1 MLGLR
6 TSNNSRSKR
15 SLLLTVKD
23 ASEGSEIMNM
33 ISPTDTALAPRLIII
48 DKYDYIFYAAL
59 ALLPV
64 DGTVIGIRMPYWSP
78 ISPILFLCY
87 VCLNWRL
94 LHTAARPYLG
104 FMLFPI
110 TVLLPLSAFA
120 WSTYHFRLITTIT
133 TALGI
138 LGFLS
143 CLLSL
148 HIAFSI
154 KKLST
159 SFAASIIGA
168 AYWVAFVVGVIE
180 FLALRLDIHSLRSY
194 FAHLMLRPYNRP
206 QFLFA
211 EPSYI
216 GMHVFGVLLPTYW
229 MTKNKRLRTLVFTFV
244 IGAFLIG
251 SGLRIIID
259 SAIACVLW
267 SLPHIKFNSR
277 RNRLITI
284 GGAASLIAATAL
296 VLSFNERAANII
308 HHGLIGGDGSMSARI
323 FHAFVLAR
331 AWASD
336 VPRFLIGFGAGNI
349 PTVVN
354 AHFKSAHQN
363 WNAIGGRNS
372 WEINNLNT
380 PTYNQFTMSG
390 YTSFI
395 TEFGILAFIIFI
407 MLVIIHISINNAWN
421 KKAVCWFILV
431 AYLYIQFEGY
441 AFYALPL
448 FIWGIYK
455 MASLHSIVTS
465 EQSCTR

>member
-1 MLGLR
+1 
-6 TSNNSRSKR
+6 
-15 SLLLTVKD
+15 
-23 ASEGSEIMNM
+23 MNT
-33 ISPTDTALAPRLIII
+33 ISPTDTELAPRLILI

-229 MTKNKRLRTLVFTFV
+229 MTKNKRLRTLVFTFI
-244 IGAFLIG
+244 IGSFLMG

-259 SAIACVLW
+259 STIACVLW

-277 RNRLITI
+277 RNRNRRRSVSNSSNSSCAFIQRTCSQHHPSWSHRRRWFYVCSNI
-284 GGAASLIAATAL
+284 PCICSCASLGQRCPAIPHWTRRRQHTHCGQR
-296 VLSFNERAANII
+296 SFQVRPSKLECHR
-308 HHGLIGGDGSMSARI
+308 RKE
-323 FHAFVLAR
+323 FV
-331 AWASD
+331 
-336 VPRFLIGFGAGNI
+336 GNQQ
-349 PTVVN
+349 P
-354 AHFKSAHQN
+354 
-363 WNAIGGRNS
+363 
-372 WEINNLNT
+372 
-380 PTYNQFTMSG
+380 
-390 YTSFI
+390 
-395 TEFGILAFIIFI
+395 
-407 MLVIIHISINNAWN
+407 
-421 KKAVCWFILV
+421 
-431 AYLYIQFEGY
+431 
-441 AFYALPL
+441 
-448 FIWGIYK
+448 
-455 MASLHSIVTS
+455 
-465 EQSCTR
+465 

>member
-1 MLGLR
+1 
-6 TSNNSRSKR
+6 
-15 SLLLTVKD
+15 
-23 ASEGSEIMNM
+23 MNT
-33 ISPTDTALAPRLIII
+33 ISPTDTELAPRLIII

-78 ISPILFLCY
+78 ISPILFFCY

-229 MTKNKRLRTLVFTFV
+229 MTKNKRLRTLVFTF
-244 IGAFLIG
+244 IIG
-251 SGLRIIID
+251 S
-259 SAIACVLW
+259 
-267 SLPHIKFNSR
+267 F
-277 RNRLITI
+277 
-284 GGAASLIAATAL
+284 
-296 VLSFNERAANII
+296 
-308 HHGLIGGDGSMSARI
+308 
-323 FHAFVLAR
+323 
-331 AWASD
+331 
-336 VPRFLIGFGAGNI
+336 
-349 PTVVN
+349 
-354 AHFKSAHQN
+354 
-363 WNAIGGRNS
+363 
-372 WEINNLNT
+372 
-380 PTYNQFTMSG
+380 
-390 YTSFI
+390 
-395 TEFGILAFIIFI
+395 
-407 MLVIIHISINNAWN
+407 
-421 KKAVCWFILV
+421 
-431 AYLYIQFEGY
+431 
-441 AFYALPL
+441 
-448 FIWGIYK
+448 
-455 MASLHSIVTS
+455 
-465 EQSCTR
+465 